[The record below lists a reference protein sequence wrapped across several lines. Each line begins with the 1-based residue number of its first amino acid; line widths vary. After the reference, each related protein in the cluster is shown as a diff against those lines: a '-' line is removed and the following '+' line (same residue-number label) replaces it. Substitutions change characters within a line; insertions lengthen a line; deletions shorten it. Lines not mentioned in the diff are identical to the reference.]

1 MSNLTKLCYLGE
13 ILAKFDKIKIF
24 KQNLTKLNHLGETW
38 ILKLK
43 QAKFLQ
49 KGENEVLEH
58 YYPHQGNG
66 MEIKCKLF
74 LPSIRVTLIS

>member
-24 KQNLTKLNHLGETW
+24 RKNLTKLNHLGETW

-43 QAKFLQ
+43 
-49 KGENEVLEH
+49 
-58 YYPHQGNG
+58 
-66 MEIKCKLF
+66 
-74 LPSIRVTLIS
+74 